1 MGLPAIRLHWQ
12 VLRLSILVNALFL
25 FAYLYGSTLMLDQTD
40 DELRPSAR
48 RDLAWAGQRRG
59 SGQVVQQ
66 IPTLQS
72 HSQAQAQAQA
82 QCSMCDV
89 APELCAE
96 IGQDRMQQALSY
108 GGTNARLKRAL
119 AKMRSGEPWVMGV
132 IGGSGMSTASAQS
145 ILIIASSLVMLRGHL

>member
-40 DELRPSAR
+40 DELRPSVR

-59 SGQVVQQ
+59 PAQVVQQ

-72 HSQAQAQAQA
+72 QSQLQAQA

-145 ILIIASSLVMLRGHL
+145 ILTIASSLVMLRGHL